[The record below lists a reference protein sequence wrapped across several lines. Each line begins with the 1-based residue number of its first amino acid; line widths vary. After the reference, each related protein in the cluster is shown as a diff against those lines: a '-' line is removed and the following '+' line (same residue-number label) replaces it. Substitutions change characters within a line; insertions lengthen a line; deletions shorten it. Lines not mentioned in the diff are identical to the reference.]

1 MFQPKCVPGR
11 SVFHLK
17 WKRETFRNYRMD
29 AGATIVYGNRG
40 PILPH
45 NLLFQFHGNSK
56 FLSEKNKK
64 NPKHF
69 EAKSRRAFQF
79 WETRCKYFGEKKL
92 PFDWKQI
99 SNLSAIVGNRWKA
112 KVLLNADFYW
122 FLFCGCTLTW
132 RQLENVFY
140 SMMVTWFDGRWS
152 VLIFT
157 SWVRGE
163 RLRDEMLVLQKVM
176 IMVIMIITTI
186 MTNLDD
192 IIVGE

>member
-1 MFQPKCVPGR
+1 MEIEDQSCLTIYCFNFMETQSFYPKKKESKAFWGKIQARISVLGNSMQIFRREEVAVWLKANIKFVGHCREPVKRESSPKCRLLLV
-11 SVFHLK
+11 SFLWMH
-17 WKRETFRNYRMD
+17 F
-29 AGATIVYGNRG
+29 
-40 PILPH
+40 
-45 NLLFQFHGNSK
+45 NL
-56 FLSEKNKK
+56 
-64 NPKHF
+64 
-69 EAKSRRAFQF
+69 A
-79 WETRCKYFGEKKL
+79 
-92 PFDWKQI
+92 
-99 SNLSAIVGNRWKA
+99 AIGK
-112 KVLLNADFYW
+112 
-122 FLFCGCTLTW
+122 C
-132 RQLENVFY
+132 FY